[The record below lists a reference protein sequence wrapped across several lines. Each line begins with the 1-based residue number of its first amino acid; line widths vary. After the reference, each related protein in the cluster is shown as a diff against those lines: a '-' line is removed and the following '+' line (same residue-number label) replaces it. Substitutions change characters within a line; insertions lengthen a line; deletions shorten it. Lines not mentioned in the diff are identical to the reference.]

1 MKPLSKWVVA
11 IVAASIVAGCGGD
24 SASNTQLRV
33 IHASADA
40 PNVDVLVGGTTVLT
54 NVPYKTASGFL
65 TIASGTTRVQVNPTG
80 AATSVIDVSPAL
92 NRDRKYSAVAV
103 GSAAAAAPAAQKISA
118 VLVDDPGNAP
128 ASGNVKIRVVHGA
141 PAVPAVDIYVTAPG
155 ATLPALPTIAALAY
169 TGVAPASGQLALEVP
184 AGNYEVR
191 ATLAGSRTVA
201 FDSGQVALAANADL
215 LMTAIP
221 ASGVAPVG
229 LLVAPATGA
238 AFVIS
243 DNRAALRVAHFAPNV
258 PAVDVFL
265 KAPGAA
271 NSADNRALQ
280 NVAFP
285 ANSGYLTVPSGTYD
299 ASVALTGTLAGVLD
313 LNGAALAPNTS
324 TSVAAIGLLGGSG
337 AQALQLK
344 AFADDR
350 VPVAGKAK
358 VRVLHLAPD
367 APAVDV
373 VVLSGPGVIAATA
386 VSNLAYPNATS
397 ASLQLVPGTYTLAVV
412 PTGAATPILPSAA
425 GVTVTLTDGQVAT
438 IAAIGCLNTSS
449 GACIGGQPFALT
461 VLADN

>member
-1 MKPLSKWVVA
+1 MKLLMKWAVA

-40 PNVDVLVGGTTVLT
+40 PNVDVLVSGAAVLT

-65 TIASGTTRVQVNPTG
+65 TIPSGTTRVQVNPTG

-92 NRDRKYSAVAV
+92 TRDRKYSAVAV
-103 GSAAAAAPAAQKISA
+103 GSAAATAPAAQKISA

-169 TGVAPASGQLALEVP
+169 TSVAPASGQVALEVP
-184 AGNYEVR
+184 AGNYQVR

-243 DNRAALRVAHFAPNV
+243 DSRAALRVAHFSPNV
-258 PAVDVFL
+258 PPVDVFL

-271 NSADNRALQ
+271 NSAANRALQ
-280 NVAFP
+280 NVAYP
-285 ANSGYLTVPSGTYD
+285 ANSGYLTVAAGTYD

-313 LNGAALAPNTS
+313 LNGAALAANTS

-350 VPVAGKAK
+350 TPVAGKAK

-386 VSNLAYPNATS
+386 VSNLAYPNATA
-397 ASLQLVPGTYTLAVV
+397 ASLQLAPGAYTLAVV
-412 PTGAATPILPSAA
+412 PTGASTPILPSAA
-425 GVTVTLTDGQVAT
+425 GVTVTFTDGQVAT
-438 IAAIGCLNTSS
+438 IAAVGCLNTSS
-449 GACIGGQPFALT
+449 GACTGGQPFALT